1 MLIRNIGKGAKPYRA
16 CMHPNLRWRNSN
28 KCHLPEPQKFVNNN
42 REYVCTEV
50 EKSCPLPLRGTV
62 SCTFRLKYIPSSL
75 FQSRSVI
82 FPPLAVPS
90 TDTSYYFIQQGISC
104 QDVHSPHYISSTNTI
119 HLAVSNIINPNPS
132 STALF
137 HNSSHSQSFLPFS
150 NRYKVANNLSS
161 FFWPA
166 IDIVGISQI

>member
-1 MLIRNIGKGAKPYRA
+1 MY
-16 CMHPNLRWRNSN
+16 PNLRWRNSN

-50 EKSCPLPLRGTV
+50 EKSCPLPL
-62 SCTFRLKYIPSSL
+62 LSL
-75 FQSRSVI
+75 
-82 FPPLAVPS
+82 VPS
-90 TDTSYYFIQQGISC
+90 DSNIFLLPCSIQICHIPPISSPIYGYLLLFYSPGISC
-104 QDVHSPHYISSTNTI
+104 QDAHSPHYISRTNTI

-137 HNSSHSQSFLPFS
+137 HNSFPSQSFLPFS

-161 FFWPA
+161 FF
-166 IDIVGISQI
+166 GQQST